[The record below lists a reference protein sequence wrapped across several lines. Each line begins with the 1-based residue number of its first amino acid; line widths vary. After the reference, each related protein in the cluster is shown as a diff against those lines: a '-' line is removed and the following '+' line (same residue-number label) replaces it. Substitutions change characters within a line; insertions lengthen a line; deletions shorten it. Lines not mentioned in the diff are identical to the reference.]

1 MIPLPDPPLVW
12 PAEARLVLR
21 PWRPD
26 DAPSLVAAW
35 ADPDIQRWTG
45 VPDPRDVD
53 AAARWIRG
61 DEERRRRWLSLDLVI
76 DRAGEVAGEVGLS
89 SFDRDAGTVEI
100 GWWTAAERRRLGVA
114 TAAATLVVDWA
125 RRELGV
131 RCLARCDVANPGSVA
146 VAQRAGAMVLL

>member
-1 MIPLPDPPLVW
+1 M
-12 PAEARLVLR
+12 LR

-61 DEERRRRWLSLDLVI
+61 AEERRRRWLSLDLVI
-76 DRAGEVAGEVGLS
+76 DRAGEIAGEVGLS

-100 GWWTAAERRRLGVA
+100 GWWTAAERRCQGVA

-125 RRELGV
+125 RRELGL
-131 RCLARCDVANPGSVA
+131 RCLARCDAANPGTVA
-146 VAQRAGAMVLL
+146 VAERAGAMVLL